1 MTRARRLLRFG
12 VLAVLVVTLG
22 VFAGGCRK
30 VISDVLLESLV
41 SDYYYDISTVRVDVR
56 CPEGKTLRTDNDFF
70 CHIYRDGKRTGQ
82 VLVLPQD
89 DYGRMIV
96 SIETPLDMEIVLPFL
111 KDWLRRDQPQLVGKR
126 ITCPEDIIRE
136 PDRNFACR
144 VGSRRVEVRQ
154 VDGVSTFVFNLLAKG
169 QKVQ

>member
-1 MTRARRLLRFG
+1 MKRTLRFLL
-12 VLAVLVVTLG
+12 LAMLVVTLG

-30 VISDVLLESLV
+30 VISDVLLENLV
-41 SDYYYDISTVRVDVR
+41 ENYYFDISTVHVDAR
-56 CPEGKTLRTDNDFF
+56 CPKGKTLRTDNDFF

-89 DYGRMIV
+89 DYGRMII
-96 SIETPLDMEIVLPFL
+96 SIETPLDMDIVLPFL
-111 KDWLRRDQPQLVGKR
+111 KRWIATNQPDLVGAK
-126 ITCPEDIIRE
+126 ITCPRDIIRE

-154 VDGVSTFVFNLLAKG
+154 VDGVSTFVFNLLEKG